1 MALFSQVGKYSNFG
15 LFIMRAGIGAIL
27 IMYGLPKLTHPE
39 KWAGLGEAMGNLH
52 IHFLY
57 SFWGFMSALT
67 LTVGGLFCI
76 LGLWFRLV
84 SLLLLFNFI
93 VATLVHLYGS
103 GSLNERLNDGAH
115 AMELCFVFAGF
126 FFVGAGKFSV
136 DRS

>member
-15 LFIMRAGIGAIL
+15 LLVMRAGIGAIL

-52 IHFLY
+52 IHFWPA
-57 SFWGFMSALT
+57 FWGFMSAFT
-67 LTVGGLFCI
+67 MTVGGLFCI

-84 SLLLLFNFI
+84 CLLLLFNFI
-93 VATLVHLYGS
+93 VASFVHLYGA
-103 GSLNERLNDGAH
+103 GSLNERLNDAAH
-115 AMELCFVFAGF
+115 ALEFCFLFFGF
-126 FFVGAGKFSV
+126 FFVGAGRLSV